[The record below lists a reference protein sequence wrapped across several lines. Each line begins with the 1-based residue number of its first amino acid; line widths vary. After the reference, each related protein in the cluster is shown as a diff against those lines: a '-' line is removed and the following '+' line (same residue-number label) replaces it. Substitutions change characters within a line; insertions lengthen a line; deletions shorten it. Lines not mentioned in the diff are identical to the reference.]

1 MSPELLAQLA
11 LALPVGDVR
20 AAVQAPNPVLSTRCA
35 EVDPRDPA
43 TVALAADLLATM
55 AAAPGCVGLA
65 ANQIGIGQR
74 VFSLDV
80 SEHPKTRT
88 HHGRF
93 VLVNPVIEQA
103 SPAMRRRGRVPIRSG
118 LHWRREAA
126 TRLTVRAGCQAVE
139 LKSSSPR
146 MHSRRG
152 QSNTRSIISTASC
165 FWIVLLVHTRFTRG
179 RITSSTGDP
188 TRLRDFVASVT
199 AKAQVVEQA
208 DTLGLNP
215 SDFGRTGSSPVLG
228 TVCARCCQR

>member
-11 LALPVGDVR
+11 PRPAGR
-20 AAVQAPNPVLSTRCA
+20 RCAGGGAGAKPVLSTRCA

-103 SPAMRRRGRVPIRSG
+103 SAMRRRGRVPIRSDFTG
-118 LHWRREAA
+118 DVKRA
-126 TRLTVRAGCQAVE
+126 TRLTVRGWVPSSGVEVVITTDAFEARAIQHEVDHLDGLLFLDRAAGA
-139 LKSSSPR
+139 
-146 MHSRRG
+146 HA
-152 QSNTRSIISTASC
+152 I
-165 FWIVLLVHTRFTRG
+165 H
-179 RITSSTGDP
+179 
-188 TRLRDFVASVT
+188 
-199 AKAQVVEQA
+199 
-208 DTLGLNP
+208 
-215 SDFGRTGSSPVLG
+215 
-228 TVCARCCQR
+228 ARQNYL